1 MQNQSSGG
9 VSIDPMP
16 LIWSSSYTAKW
27 EAVTQGT
34 CMRGRQLSLIK
45 TPLITLDYT
54 AELPKKGTVSATAKN
69 ARFKGCQSIWTGLS
83 HVFTEKFNG
92 GHLTSS
98 LTWEM
103 IYWIQH

>member
-1 MQNQSSGG
+1 MVIIIHG
-9 VSIDPMP
+9 
-16 LIWSSSYTAKW
+16 KR

-103 IYWIQH
+103 IY